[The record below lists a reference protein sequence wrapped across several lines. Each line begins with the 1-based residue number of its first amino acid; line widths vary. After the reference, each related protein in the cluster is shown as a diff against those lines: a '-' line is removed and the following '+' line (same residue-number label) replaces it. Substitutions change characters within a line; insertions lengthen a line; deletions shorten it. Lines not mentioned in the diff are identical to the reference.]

1 MMSRV
6 GIIDYGM
13 GNLLNVA
20 RAFEYCGAH
29 VDFISTEEEI
39 AGANMLV
46 LPGVGAFPDGMEELH
61 NRKLVDA
68 IRRHVNDE
76 KPLLG
81 ICLGMQMLF
90 ESSEE
95 FGGCE
100 GLGLLTGK
108 VIAIPDAGVDGIKHK
123 IPHIGWNELMR
134 GSECS
139 WDGTLLDDIEEG
151 ASVYFV
157 HSYMVELEN
166 QLNQLAY
173 CDYDGRKISAVVK
186 ANNIMG
192 CQFHPEKSG
201 NAGLKIIENIIN
213 NHA

>member
-1 MMSRV
+1 MTGRV
-6 GIIDYGM
+6 SVIDYGM

-20 RAFEYCGAH
+20 RAFEYCGAN
-29 VDFISTEEEI
+29 VDFVSVEEEI
-39 AGANMLV
+39 DASELLV
-46 LPGVGAFPDGMEELH
+46 LPGVGAFPDGMKELR
-61 NRKLVDA
+61 NRRLIDS
-68 IRRHVNDE
+68 IRRHVNDG

-95 FGGCE
+95 FGGYD
-100 GLGLLTGK
+100 GLGLLAGK
-108 VIAIPDAGVDGIKHK
+108 VIAIPDTGMDGVKHK

-134 GSECS
+134 GSEYS
-139 WDGTLLDDIEEG
+139 WNDTLLNNIEEG

-157 HSYMVELEN
+157 HSYMVELEDHSK
-166 QLNQLAY
+166 QLAY
-173 CDYDGRKISAVVK
+173 CDYDGRRITAVVE

-201 NAGLKIIENIIN
+201 SAGLGIIDNFIKS
-213 NHA
+213 